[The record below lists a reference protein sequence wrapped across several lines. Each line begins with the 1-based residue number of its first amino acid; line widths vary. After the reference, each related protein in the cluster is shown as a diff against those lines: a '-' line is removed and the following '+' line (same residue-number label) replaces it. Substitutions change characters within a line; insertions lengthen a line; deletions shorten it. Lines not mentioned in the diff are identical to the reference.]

1 MTEDRKQNDIKTKIE
16 GHKDKNTMTEGWK
29 EQRLRLIH
37 IIIYRVL
44 GILCTQCLYIIMLH
58 SASSC
63 ES

>member
-1 MTEDRKQNDIKTKIE
+1 
-16 GHKDKNTMTEGWK
+16 MTEGWK

-44 GILCTQCLYIIMLH
+44 GILYTQCLYIIMLH

-63 ES
+63 EL